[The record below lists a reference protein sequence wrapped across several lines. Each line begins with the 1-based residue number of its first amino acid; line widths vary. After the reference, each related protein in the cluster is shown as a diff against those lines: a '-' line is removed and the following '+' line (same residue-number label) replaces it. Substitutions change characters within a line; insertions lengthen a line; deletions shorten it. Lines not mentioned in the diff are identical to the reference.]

1 MVSRR
6 EFLKISA
13 AMGGGALISSKFRFL
28 QRAFAQIPGGTL
40 SPSDVDKFVLPLVKP
55 PAMPG
60 KFNKNKDKYKIVPII
75 RVDFTIVGKF
85 QILDAFSFK
94 V

>member
-13 AMGGGALISSKFRFL
+13 AMGGGLFLSTRGRFL

-40 SPSDVDKFVLPLVKP
+40 GPGDVDKFTLPLVKP

-60 KFNKNKDKYKIVPII
+60 KFNKNKG
-75 RVDFTIVGKF
+75 RG
-85 QILDAFSFK
+85 A
-94 V
+94 